1 MRKFLIVAGLII
13 ALVAG
18 WKGLSVSANK
28 SNLLLLKE
36 YILSPFSKEL
46 VNDDGQY
53 PHTPVTFRTLA
64 SEENLT
70 KHDHFDW
77 RYDMHY
83 VTLFCGEPNCFLKFQ
98 VKEYQEFV
106 SPDSRGFVLWTFFDY
121 DMDGEFD
128 SVERRY
134 DLVMQDRVVMMPEF
148 PAGFISREWYHV
160 PREEAE
166 KRFEKEVNYW
176 LALVKTET

>member
-18 WKGLSVSANK
+18 WNTLSMS
-28 SNLLLLKE
+28 SNQNSLLLIKE
-36 YILSPFSKEL
+36 YILSPFSKDL
-46 VNDDGQY
+46 VNDDGQV
-53 PHTPVTFRTLA
+53 PSTPVTYKTLY
-64 SEENLT
+64 SEENLAN
-70 KHDHFDW
+70 HDHFDW

-83 VTLFCGEPNCFLKFQ
+83 VTLYCEEIHCFLRFQ

-106 SPDSRGFVLWTFFDY
+106 SPDSRGFVLWTLFDY

-128 SVERRY
+128 SVERRFIV
-134 DLVMQDRVVMMPEF
+134 VMQDRVLMMPEY
-148 PAGFISREWYHV
+148 PEGYINTEWYSV

-166 KRFEKEVNYW
+166 KRFDREVNYW
-176 LALVKTET
+176 LGLVKTGT